1 VSRGGPNIPLDAL
14 YIYTTHPLASTHYKI
29 PKALE
34 KNKQSQHTSTF
45 VHNHQFAKEIPW
57 E

>member
-45 VHNHQFAKEIPW
+45 VHNHQSAKEIPW